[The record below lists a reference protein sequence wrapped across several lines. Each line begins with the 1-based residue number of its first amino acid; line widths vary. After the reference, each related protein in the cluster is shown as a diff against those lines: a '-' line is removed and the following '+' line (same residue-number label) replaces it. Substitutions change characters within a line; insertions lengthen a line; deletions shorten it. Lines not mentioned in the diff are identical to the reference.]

1 MWPKFGFFI
10 DPDFTAVIDAEL
22 DQEALRA
29 TPVHIVPASGSA
41 TAPSVFVGRCAQ
53 SLTELV
59 GREVVT
65 FPGGHN
71 GNTTHP
77 RAYAARLRDIPTK
90 A

>member
-1 MWPKFGFFI
+1 M
-10 DPDFTAVIDAEL
+10 DRCTAVIDAEL

-41 TAPSVFVGRCAQ
+41 TAPSGFVGQCAQ
-53 SLTELV
+53 SPAEPV

-71 GNTTHP
+71 GNSTHP
-77 RAYAARLRDIPTK
+77 RAYAARLRDVLTK